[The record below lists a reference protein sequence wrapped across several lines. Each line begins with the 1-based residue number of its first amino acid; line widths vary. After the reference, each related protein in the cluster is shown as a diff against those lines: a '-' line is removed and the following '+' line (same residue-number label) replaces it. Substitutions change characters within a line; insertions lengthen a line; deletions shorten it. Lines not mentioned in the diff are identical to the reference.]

1 MGTGTKKIALN
12 THVHLRTANSHIWRP
27 ERHVDDITDMRRCC
41 WLRQNTSGRC
51 PLGSSSRLLKVP
63 TIRHKTREQHLFY
76 IYQDTFYARK
86 TTLCFFTVFL
96 EALKMAI
103 FWGSKGHRLQNACK
117 VLNFLLLARKKRKAL
132 MQSLSR
138 VLVSWN
144 RCEYRERFQ
153 FPDIFGY
160 F

>member
-1 MGTGTKKIALN
+1 VPPYKAWPTNATMCSRIEYSEETTLFKKEFVANSCILPLWTSIALDC
-12 THVHLRTANSHIWRP
+12 LIS
-27 ERHVDDITDMRRCC
+27 
-41 WLRQNTSGRC
+41 
-51 PLGSSSRLLKVP
+51 
-63 TIRHKTREQHLFY
+63 RHKTREQHLFY
-76 IYQDTFYARK
+76 LHIGDLPRYVLRPQNYAM
-86 TTLCFFTVFL
+86 CFFTVL
-96 EALKMAI
+96 IEALKMAI
-103 FWGSKGHRLQNACK
+103 FWRSKGHRLQNACK

-138 VLVSWN
+138 VLVLWN